1 MPSWANA
8 TTFARLSDTV
18 LSLYKIFACS
28 ITAKYCAE
36 KDIFSSSYFS
46 VSSKPTVYKLKRVR
60 LLKCKI

>member
-46 VSSKPTVYKLKRVR
+46 VSSKP
-60 LLKCKI
+60 I

>member
-36 KDIFSSSYFS
+36 KDIFFF
-46 VSSKPTVYKLKRVR
+46 
-60 LLKCKI
+60 IF

>member
-8 TTFARLSDTV
+8 TTFSRLSDTV

-36 KDIFSSSYFS
+36 KDIFFFILLALTA
-46 VSSKPTVYKLKRVR
+46 VRVPV
-60 LLKCKI
+60 CMI